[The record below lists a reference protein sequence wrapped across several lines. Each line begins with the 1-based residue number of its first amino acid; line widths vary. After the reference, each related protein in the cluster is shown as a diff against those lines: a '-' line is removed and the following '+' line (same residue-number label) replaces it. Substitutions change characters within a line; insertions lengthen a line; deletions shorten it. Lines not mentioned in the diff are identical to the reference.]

1 MSDRAIMQFSDLTQR
16 ERRLV
21 LLLELVSAAVRTAAE
36 KSDQGIINKPPKWSG
51 EGWCA
56 DRQRA
61 ESGYMKIKAGV
72 DNEEVQM

>member
-21 LLLELVSAAVRTAAE
+21 LLLELVSAAVCTAAE

-51 EGWCA
+51 EGRCA

-61 ESGYMKIKAGV
+61 GSGYMKIETSAGYA
-72 DNEEVQM
+72 EVQG